1 MLLLWRLLPL
11 PLALQQQ
18 VPQMLHDSCGL
29 PLLLRQL
36 GWLLRRLGRLLRRLG
51 RLLWLLRLLGRLL
64 QLLGRLLRQGAVATQ
79 LRMLQLQP

>member
-11 PLALQQQ
+11 PLALQHQ

-36 GWLLRRLGRLLRRLG
+36 GWLLRRLG

-79 LRMLQLQP
+79 LRMLQRQLQP